1 MIKRSRKTTFKIIN
15 QQLSKSEKRKWPQDV
30 VSTQSKKITK
40 IKFVTKI
47 KTNISTLEAQNSQ
60 DSQREI
66 SGDQTQMMILATK
79 QNKTK
84 TFHKKREFE
93 TRNLLQNQRLTTKID
108 CSGNPQTNKKI
119 FRNRKSLQNLGKLG
133 YT

>member
-1 MIKRSRKTTFKIIN
+1 MIKRSRKTTLKIVT
-15 QQLSKSEKRKWPQDV
+15 QQLSESKKSKWPQDAV
-30 VSTQSKKITK
+30 LTQSKKITK

-47 KTNISTLEAQNSQ
+47 KTNISTLEDQNSQ

-84 TFHKKREFE
+84 KFHYGR
-93 TRNLLQNQRLTTKID
+93 
-108 CSGNPQTNKKI
+108 
-119 FRNRKSLQNLGKLG
+119 
-133 YT
+133 